1 MKLGVYLINLDSSTD
16 RLAQASAELKK
27 HNIEFE
33 RISAF
38 DGRKLDVQTYKPYN
52 SQQAKALM
60 GRDLLGAEIGC
71 YLSHKRCVTEFL
83 VSDYDYIIVVE
94 DDLEII
100 SDLVTTVQ
108 KTVQWLEQ
116 NQRDWYLINI
126 GSTKRKLSKKIHQID
141 HHSLLKAYYF
151 PVLTLGLVWS
161 REGAQAFQ
169 NDLTNISA
177 PIDVALQSW
186 LTDLSR
192 GYSIYPP
199 LVQSNGAESDID
211 AVKVNPTLNR
221 QRVGKRWPRQKR
233 MWGNKLKALKNKI
246 CSA

>member
-1 MKLGVYLINLDSSTD
+1 MKLGIYLINLDSSTE
-16 RLAQASAELKK
+16 RLAQATTELKK

-33 RISAF
+33 RIPAV
-38 DGRKLDVQTYKPYN
+38 DGRKLHVQSYEGYD
-52 SQQAKALM
+52 SQKANALM

-71 YLSHKRCVTEFL
+71 YLSHKRCVSEFL
-83 VSDYDYIIVVE
+83 ASDYDYVIVVE

-100 SDLVTTVQ
+100 SDLMVTVE
-108 KTVQWLEQ
+108 KTIQWLEQ
-116 NQRDWYLINI
+116 NQKGWYLMNI
-126 GSTKRKLSKKIHQID
+126 GSTKRKLSKKMHQIEQ
-141 HHSLLKAYYF
+141 HQLLKAYYF

-169 NDLTNISA
+169 NNLVQINA

-186 LTDLSR
+186 LTDLSK

-199 LVQSNGAESDID
+199 LVQPNGAESDID
-211 AVKVNPTLNR
+211 AIKAHPTAPR

>member
-33 RISAF
+33 RISAV
-38 DGRKLDVQTYKPYN
+38 DGRKLDVQTYESYN
-52 SQQAKALM
+52 SQQANTLM

-71 YLSHKRCVTEFL
+71 YLSHKRCVAEFL
-83 VSDYDYIIVVE
+83 ASDFDFIIVVE
-94 DDLEII
+94 DDLEVI
-100 SDLVTTVQ
+100 SDLVATVE
-108 KTVQWLEQ
+108 KTVQWLEE
-116 NQRDWYLINI
+116 NQKGWYLINI
-126 GSTKRKLSKKIHQID
+126 GSTKRKLSKKLQQID
-141 HHSLLKAYYF
+141 HHDLLKAYYF

-169 NDLTNISA
+169 NDLVQINA

-186 LTDLSR
+186 LTSLSK
-192 GYSIYPP
+192 GYSIYSP
-199 LVQSNGAESDID
+199 LVQPNGAESDID
-211 AVKVNPTLNR
+211 AVKVNSTATR

-246 CSA
+246 CST

>member
-38 DGRKLDVQTYKPYN
+38 DGRKLDVQTYESYN
-52 SQQAKALM
+52 SQQANMLM

-71 YLSHKRCVTEFL
+71 YLSHKRCVAEFL
-83 VSDYDYIIVVE
+83 ASDFDFIIVVE
-94 DDLEII
+94 DDLEVI
-100 SDLVTTVQ
+100 SDLVATVE
-108 KTVQWLEQ
+108 KTVQWLEE
-116 NQRDWYLINI
+116 NQKGWYLINI
-126 GSTKRKLSKKIHQID
+126 GSTKRKLSKKLRQID
-141 HHSLLKAYYF
+141 QHHLLKAYYF

-161 REGAQAFQ
+161 REGAEAFQ
-169 NDLTNISA
+169 NDLAQINA

-186 LTDLSR
+186 LTHSSR
-192 GYSIYPP
+192 GFSIYPP
-199 LVQSNGAESDID
+199 LVQPNGAESDID
-211 AVKVNPTLNR
+211 AVKVNPTAAR

>member
-1 MKLGVYLINLDSSTD
+1 MKLGVYLINLDSSTH

-27 HNIEFE
+27 QNIEFE

-38 DGRKLDVQTYKPYN
+38 DGRKLDVQTYESYN
-52 SQQAKALM
+52 SQQANVLM

-83 VSDYDYIIVVE
+83 ASNYDYIIVVE
-94 DDLEII
+94 DDLEVI

-116 NQRDWYLINI
+116 NQKGWYLINI
-126 GSTKRKLSKKIHQID
+126 GSTKRKLSKKLHQIGS
-141 HHSLLKAYYF
+141 HHLLKAYYF

-161 REGAQAFQ
+161 REGAEAFQ
-169 NDLTNISA
+169 NDLVQINT

-186 LTDLSR
+186 LTHSSR
-192 GYSIYPP
+192 GFSIYPP
-199 LVQSNGAESDID
+199 LVQPNGAESDID
-211 AVKVNPTLNR
+211 AVKVNPTVAR

>member
-1 MKLGVYLINLDSSTD
+1 MKIGVYLINLDSSTD

-27 HNIEFE
+27 HGIEFE
-33 RISAF
+33 RVSAV
-38 DGRKLDVQTYKPYN
+38 DGRQLDVQTYEFYN
-52 SQQAKALM
+52 SQQANALM

-71 YLSHKRCVTEFL
+71 YLSHKRCVGEFL
-83 VSDYDYIIVVE
+83 ASDYDYVIVVE

-100 SDLVTTVQ
+100 SDLMVTVE
-108 KTVQWLEQ
+108 KTIQWLEQ
-116 NQRDWYLINI
+116 NQKGWYLVNI
-126 GSTKRKLSKKIHQID
+126 GSTKRKLSKQLFQINQHQ
-141 HHSLLKAYYF
+141 LLKAYYF

-161 REGAQAFQ
+161 RKGAQVFQ
-169 NDLTNISA
+169 SELAQINA

-186 LTDLSR
+186 LTDLSK

-199 LVQSNGAESDID
+199 LVQPNGAESDID
-211 AVKVNPTLNR
+211 AVKAHPTATR

>member
-33 RISAF
+33 RISAV
-38 DGRKLDVQTYKPYN
+38 DGRKLDVQTYEAYN
-52 SQQAKALM
+52 SKQANALM

-71 YLSHKRCVTEFL
+71 FLSHKCCVAEFL
-83 VSDYDYIIVVE
+83 ASDYDFVIVVE
-94 DDLEII
+94 DDLEVI
-100 SDLVTTVQ
+100 SDLVITIE
-108 KTVQWLEQ
+108 KTIQWLEK
-116 NQRDWYLINI
+116 NQKGWYLINI
-126 GSTKRKLSKKIHQID
+126 GSTKRKLSKKLHQIGN
-141 HHSLLKAYYF
+141 HHLLKAYYF

-169 NDLTNISA
+169 NDLTQINA

-199 LVQSNGAESDID
+199 LVQPNGAESDID
-211 AVKVNPTLNR
+211 AVKINPTVSR
-221 QRVGKRWPRQKR
+221 QRVGQRWPRQKR
-233 MWGNKLKALKNKI
+233 MWGNKLKALKNRI
-246 CSA
+246 CSV

>member
-1 MKLGVYLINLDSSTD
+1 MKLGVYLINLDSSTH

-27 HNIEFE
+27 QNIEFE

-38 DGRKLDVQTYKPYN
+38 DGRKLDVQTYESYN
-52 SQQAKALM
+52 SQQANVLM

-83 VSDYDYIIVVE
+83 ASNYDYIIVVE
-94 DDLEII
+94 DDLEVI

-116 NQRDWYLINI
+116 NQKGWYLINI
-126 GSTKRKLSKKIHQID
+126 GSTKRKLSKKLHQIGS
-141 HHSLLKAYYF
+141 HHLLKAYYF

-161 REGAQAFQ
+161 REGAEAFQ
-169 NDLTNISA
+169 NDLTQIDA
-177 PIDVALQSW
+177 PIDVVLQSW
-186 LTDLSR
+186 LTHSSR
-192 GYSIYPP
+192 GFSIYPP
-199 LVQSNGAESDID
+199 LVQPNGAESDID
-211 AVKVNPTLNR
+211 AVKVNPTAAR

>member
-1 MKLGVYLINLDSSTD
+1 MKLGVYLINLDSSTQ
-16 RLAQASAELKK
+16 RLAQAYAELKK
-27 HNIEFE
+27 QNIEFE

-38 DGRKLDVQTYKPYN
+38 DGRKLDVQTYESYN
-52 SQQAKALM
+52 SQQANVLM

-83 VSDYDYIIVVE
+83 ASNYDYIIVVE
-94 DDLEII
+94 DDLEVI

-116 NQRDWYLINI
+116 NQKGWYLINI
-126 GSTKRKLSKKIHQID
+126 GSTKRKLSKKLHQIGS
-141 HHSLLKAYYF
+141 HHLLKAYYF

-161 REGAQAFQ
+161 REGAEAFQ
-169 NDLTNISA
+169 NDLAQINT

-186 LTDLSR
+186 LTHSSR
-192 GYSIYPP
+192 GFSIYPP
-199 LVQSNGAESDID
+199 LVQPNGAESDID
-211 AVKVNPTLNR
+211 AVKVNPTVAR

>member
-1 MKLGVYLINLDSSTD
+1 MKLGVYLINLDSSTE
-16 RLAQASAELKK
+16 RLEQASAELKK

-38 DGRKLDVQTYKPYN
+38 DGRKLDVQTYESYN
-52 SQQAKALM
+52 SQQANALM

-83 VSDYDYIIVVE
+83 ASNYDYIIVVE

-116 NQRDWYLINI
+116 NQKGWYLINI
-126 GSTKRKLSKKIHQID
+126 GSTKRKLSKKLRQID
-141 HHSLLKAYYF
+141 QHHLLKAYYF

-161 REGAQAFQ
+161 REGAEAFQ
-169 NDLTNISA
+169 NDLAQINA

-186 LTDLSR
+186 LTHSSR
-192 GYSIYPP
+192 GFSIYPP
-199 LVQSNGAESDID
+199 LVQPNGAESDID
-211 AVKVNPTLNR
+211 AVKVNPTAAR

>member
-1 MKLGVYLINLDSSTD
+1 MKLGVYLINLDSSTA
-16 RLAQASAELKK
+16 RLAQADAELKK
-27 HNIEFE
+27 HGIEYQ
-33 RISAF
+33 RISAV
-38 DGRKLDVQTYKPYN
+38 DGRKLDVKTYAGYN
-52 SQQAKALM
+52 SKQANELM

-71 YLSHKRCVTEFL
+71 FLSHRRCVTEFL
-83 VSDYDYIIVVE
+83 ASDYDFVMVVE

-100 SDLVTTVQ
+100 SDLIATVE
-108 KTVQWLEQ
+108 KTIQWLEQ
-116 NQRDWYLINI
+116 NQKGWYLINI
-126 GSTKRKLSKKIHQID
+126 GSTKRKLSKKLHQIE
-141 HHSLLKAYYF
+141 HHHLLKAYYF

-169 NDLTNISA
+169 NDLTQINA

-186 LTDLSR
+186 LTTLSR

-199 LVQSNGAESDID
+199 LVQPNGAQSDID
-211 AVKVNPTLNR
+211 AVKVNNTAAR

-233 MWGNKLKALKNKI
+233 MWGNKLKAFKNKI

>member
-1 MKLGVYLINLDSSTD
+1 MKLGVYLINLDSSTH

-38 DGRKLDVQTYKPYN
+38 DGRKLDVQTYESYN
-52 SQQAKALM
+52 SQQANVLM

-83 VSDYDYIIVVE
+83 ASNYDYIIVVE
-94 DDLEII
+94 DDLEVI

-116 NQRDWYLINI
+116 NQKGWYLINI
-126 GSTKRKLSKKIHQID
+126 GSTKRKLSKKLHQIGS
-141 HHSLLKAYYF
+141 HHLLKAYYF

-169 NDLTNISA
+169 NDLTQIDA
-177 PIDVALQSW
+177 PIDVVLQSW
-186 LTDLSR
+186 LTHSSR
-192 GYSIYPP
+192 GFSIYPP
-199 LVQSNGAESDID
+199 LVQPNGSESDID
-211 AVKVNPTLNR
+211 AVKVNPTVAR

>member
-16 RLAQASAELKK
+16 RLAQATLELKK
-27 HNIEFE
+27 HNIEFK
-33 RISAF
+33 RISAV
-38 DGRKLDVQTYKPYN
+38 DGRKLDVQTYEAYN
-52 SQQAKALM
+52 SQQANALM

-71 YLSHKRCVTEFL
+71 YLSHKRCVSEFL
-83 VSDYDYIIVVE
+83 ASDYDYIIVVE
-94 DDLEII
+94 DDLEVI
-100 SDLVTTVQ
+100 SDLVATVK
-108 KTVQWLEQ
+108 KTVTWLEG
-116 NQRDWYLINI
+116 NQKGWYLINI
-126 GSTKRKLSKKIHQID
+126 GSTKHKLSKKLYQID
-141 HHSLLKAYYF
+141 HHHLLKAYYF

-169 NDLTNISA
+169 NDLAQINA

-186 LTDLSR
+186 LTDLCK

-199 LVQSNGAESDID
+199 LVQPNGAESDID
-211 AVKVNPTLNR
+211 AIKAHPTAPR